1 MNNQWQTE
9 SRKTLKGA
17 KQCNDFFQTQAFA
30 DLSFPIKIPL
40 SFAQCIDKSNPK
52 DPLLRQVLPQQN
64 NAHPGFS
71 QQPLEDDQYAPVAG
85 LIHKYTNRVLLIAT
99 RSCAIHCQYCFRQN
113 FDYSAHDALSNW
125 PAVIDYIKKN
135 NQIDEVILSG
145 GDPLTLSDEKLAE
158 VVADIEQI
166 THVKTLRIHSRS
178 AVVIPARLT
187 TELAKLLSNSRLSTV
202 MVFHINHAQEITQ
215 AFTHNLSQFSGVRLL
230 NQSVL
235 LKGVNDNLETLKA
248 LSLALMDAGIL
259 PYYLNM
265 LDQVRGSEHYWVET
279 KRALEI
285 HQGLQY
291 SLSGYLVP
299 RLVRDTGAKSKTWLF

>member
-9 SRKTLKGA
+9 SRKALKGA
-17 KQCNDFFQTQAFA
+17 KQCNDFFQTQAFS

-40 SFAQCIDKSNPK
+40 GFAQCIDKSNPK

-64 NAHPGFS
+64 KAHPDFS
-71 QQPLEDDQYAPVAG
+71 QQPLEDDQHAPVAG
-85 LIHKYTNRVLLIAT
+85 LIHKYINRVLLIAT

-178 AVVIPARLT
+178 AVVIPTRLT
-187 TELAKLLSNSRLSTV
+187 PELAKLLSNTRLNTV

-215 AFTHNLSQFSGVRLL
+215 AFKRNLSQFSGVRLL

-248 LSLALMDAGIL
+248 LSLVLMDAGIL

-265 LDQVRGSEHYWVET
+265 LDQVRGSEHYWVEPE
-279 KRALEI
+279 RALEI
-285 HQGLQY
+285 HQGLQQV
-291 SLSGYLVP
+291 LSGYLVP
-299 RLVRDTGAKSKTWLF
+299 RLVRDMGAKSKTWLF